1 MIDTPV
7 ADASPRRLS
16 FLDRWLT
23 LWIFVAMGLGVALG
37 TLAPDLPAWVN
48 SFSIGTTNNPNRHRS
63 HLDDVPA
70 AGQGSVRGTAA
81 CLRRQAG
88 AGPCRCSRIGC
99 WARC

>member
-48 SFSIGTTNNPNRHRS
+48 SLLGRRDQHPDRHRS
-63 HLDDVPA
+63 DPDDVPA
-70 AGQGSVRGTAA
+70 AGQGP
-81 CLRRQAG
+81 L
-88 AGPCRCSRIGC
+88 
-99 WARC
+99 